1 MSTVIN
7 PDLSNAPRTVVIA
20 GSAPGTKGDPG
31 VGIADVEITADG
43 SLSVSLTD
51 GTQKIVDASALA
63 EAASEGALN
72 TLETGGLPNID
83 LSKAV
88 IGPYTM
94 ADVAQAALGKSGLPV
109 DVTNNGGVIMAGPT
123 PLPDGYISNGGVI
136 IQKSTAEDKNG

>member
-20 GSAPGTKGDPG
+20 GSAPGTKGDTG
-31 VGIADVEITADG
+31 VGISNVGITADG
-43 SLSVSLTD
+43 NLSVSLTD

-63 EAASEGALN
+63 EAASQGALN
-72 TLETGGLPNID
+72 TLETGGLPKID

-88 IGPYTM
+88 IGSYTM

-109 DVTNNGGVIMAGPT
+109 DVTNNGGIIMAGAT
-123 PLPDGYISNGGVI
+123 PLPNGYINNGGVVVQNI
-136 IQKSTAEDKNG
+136 DAG